1 MTKLEFRNDLTVI
14 LDGIG
19 KMLLEKNESYGDSAL
34 NPKRIFSKADSVEQI
49 KVRIDDKLSRIQN
62 GASFENDNDLDDL
75 LGYLVLLKIAM
86 NRQRQETL
94 VKEGVESESDMERWM
109 EQESERL
116 WIEKR
121 AKESVESPNPMQ
133 MTFTPNPQ
141 YKSPELDVPD

>member
-1 MTKLEFRNDLTVI
+1 MTKLEFRNDLSVI

-62 GASFENDNDLDDL
+62 GSSFENDNDLDDL

-86 NRQRQETL
+86 NRQRLERRTEEVLEELVDMVKQTVPPKSPSPQETNCL
-94 VKEGVESESDMERWM
+94 N
-109 EQESERL
+109 
-116 WIEKR
+116 
-121 AKESVESPNPMQ
+121 A
-133 MTFTPNPQ
+133 
-141 YKSPELDVPD
+141 